1 MASGEGRFIRNE
13 SVRARE
19 HIYQYSVSHTEDL
32 DDNLLRNRDF
42 GLYFSGVFMATL
54 ANQIQSVAVA
64 WQIYELAR
72 TPLALGY
79 VGLAQFLPIAAL
91 FFFAGD
97 IADRQNR
104 RRILAISYAVQAVA
118 TALLLLL
125 TLLSAKSQLPFYAVL
140 VLLGSARAF
149 GQPAGQSFLPQLV
162 SGRRFL
168 KAVAWT
174 SSARQIA
181 VIFGPALGG
190 VIYIWGPAAAYAVC
204 LFLFVVTSLAV
215 GALRTDSQTH
225 QHDPAVDSFQR
236 VTAGIRFIRSKP
248 ILLGAISLDLFAVLL
263 GGATALLPI
272 YARDILQVGPRG
284 LGLLGSAPAIGAAL
298 TGMLLGRVPLSRSAG
313 LAMFASIAIFGVA
326 TMVFGLSTDFTESVV
341 TLAVLGASD
350 MVSVYIRSTLVQ
362 LATPDAMR
370 GRVSA
375 VNSLFIGASNQLG
388 EFESGLTAAW
398 FGTVP
403 SVVVGGA
410 GSILVVV
417 LWMTFFPSLRKLNRL
432 SDLGIENEAG
442 AGREG

>member
-1 MASGEGRFIRNE
+1 
-13 SVRARE
+13 
-19 HIYQYSVSHTEDL
+19 
-32 DDNLLRNRDF
+32 
-42 GLYFSGVFMATL
+42 
-54 ANQIQSVAVA
+54 
-64 WQIYELAR
+64 
-72 TPLALGY
+72 
-79 VGLAQFLPIAAL
+79 
-91 FFFAGD
+91 
-97 IADRQNR
+97 
-104 RRILAISYAVQAVA
+104 
-118 TALLLLL
+118 
-125 TLLSAKSQLPFYAVL
+125 
-140 VLLGSARAF
+140 
-149 GQPAGQSFLPQLV
+149 
-162 SGRRFL
+162 
-168 KAVAWT
+168 
-174 SSARQIA
+174 
-181 VIFGPALGG
+181 
-190 VIYIWGPAAAYAVC
+190 
-204 LFLFVVTSLAV
+204 
-215 GALRTDSQTH
+215 
-225 QHDPAVDSFQR
+225 
-236 VTAGIRFIRSKP
+236 
-248 ILLGAISLDLFAVLL
+248 LFAVLL

-284 LGLLGSAPAIGAAL
+284 LGLLRSAPAIGAAL